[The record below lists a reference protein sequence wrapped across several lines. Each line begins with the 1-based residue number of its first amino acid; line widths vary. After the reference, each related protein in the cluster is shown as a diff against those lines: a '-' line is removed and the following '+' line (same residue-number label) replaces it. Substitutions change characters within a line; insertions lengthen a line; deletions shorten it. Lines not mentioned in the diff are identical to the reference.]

1 MNGDRRAIE
10 ATVSG
15 LVQGVGFR
23 WFVRREADGL
33 GVAGW
38 VANLPDGSVQV
49 VAEGPDAAV
58 EALLDALREGPPG
71 AWVKGVA
78 VVDRPPSGSMD
89 SFEIR
94 VGHHRGD

>member
-1 MNGDRRAIE
+1 VSDGRRAI
-10 ATVSG
+10 AARVSG
-15 LVQGVGFR
+15 NVQGVGFR
-23 WFVRREADGL
+23 WFVRREASGL

-38 VANLPDGSVQV
+38 VANLPDGSVEV
-49 VAEGPDAAV
+49 MAEGSDAAV

-71 AWVKGVA
+71 AWVRDVA
-78 VVDRPPSGSMD
+78 VADRPPTGSMD

>member
-1 MNGDRRAIE
+1 MNGTRRAIE

-15 LVQGVGFR
+15 HVQGVGFR
-23 WFVRREADGL
+23 WFVRREADALGL
-33 GVAGW
+33 GGW

-49 VAEGPDAAV
+49 VAEGPEAAVDALV
-58 EALLDALREGPPG
+58 EALRDGPAG
-71 AWVKGVA
+71 AWVSDVRVA
-78 VVDRPPSGSMD
+78 DRPVSGRVD